1 LVWIILIL
9 FLISAAAMYTK
20 RLPALL
26 ALPLMAV
33 LIALL
38 TNAQHPLDALT
49 LVFDKGA
56 TRLAS
61 AMTNAVFGAILA
73 HIVYTG
79 GIAENLV
86 KKTSELAGDRA
97 IPVALLM
104 MLTAA
109 LAFVALSGLGAV
121 IMVGTLALPVMVGVG
136 IRPLVAAA
144 TLLFGISIGGMWN
157 IASWGFYQD
166 VLHVPVGTVAQFAS
180 LCGVVLL
187 AAGIAYVLVNARA
200 RRSTWE
206 ESAPEAPAAPP
217 RIPAVALLTPLVPVV
232 LILGG
237 KFADRLTGGHLRAVD
252 LDINAALT
260 IGCLYGILTTKPR
273 AIVQT
278 LAGAITEGIRS
289 VAPVLGLMIGIG
301 MVVTALMSEPV
312 KAVMQPLL
320 SGVVPRSPL
329 TYVLFFGLL
338 SPLALYR
345 GPFNLYGLGAGI
357 GGILTTLLAPPLVM
371 GALMC
376 TGMVQGVCD
385 PTNTMNVWAAGF
397 TRTDVNDLLKS
408 TLPYVFVATLTALLI
423 IALTRW

>member
-1 LVWIILIL
+1 MVWIILAL
-9 FLISAAAMYTK
+9 FAASAGAMVSK
-20 RLPALL
+20 RMPALL
-26 ALPLMAV
+26 ALPLMAI
-33 LIALL
+33 LIALI
-38 TNAQHPLDALT
+38 TSWHRPLDALS

-56 TRLAS
+56 TRLAG

-73 HIVYTG
+73 HIVSTC

-104 MLTAA
+104 MVTAA

-121 IMVGTLALPVMVGVG
+121 IMVGTLVLPVMVGVG
-136 IRPLVAAA
+136 IRPLVAAS

-157 IASWGFYQD
+157 VAGWGFYQD

-187 AAGIAYVLVNARA
+187 LAGVVYVVVNARSV
-200 RRSTWE
+200 RSAWDE
-206 ESAPEAPAAPP
+206 PPAGAPDPP
-217 RIPAVALLTPLVPVV
+217 RISAIALLTPLLPVA

-237 KFADRLTGGHLRAVD
+237 KFADRLTFGHLRAID
-252 LDINAALT
+252 FDINAALT
-260 IGCLYGILTTKPR
+260 IGCLYGILTTRPR
-273 AIVQT
+273 EIVQT

-301 MVVTALMSEPV
+301 MVVTVLMSDPV
-312 KAVMQPLL
+312 KAAMHPLL
-320 SGVVPRSPL
+320 VTVAPHSPW

-357 GGILTTLLAPPLVM
+357 GGILTTLLAPTLVM

-397 TRTDVNDLLKS
+397 TRTDVNDILKS
-408 TLPYVFVATLTALLI
+408 TLPYVFLATLSALLV

>member
-1 LVWIILIL
+1 MVGIILAL
-9 FLISAAAMYTK
+9 FAVAAGAMYTK

-26 ALPLMAV
+26 ALPMLAV

-38 TNAQHPLDALT
+38 TSGGRPLAALT

-56 TRLAS
+56 TRLAG
-61 AMTNAVFGAILA
+61 AMTNAIFGAILA
-73 HIVYTG
+73 HIVYTA

-97 IPVALLM
+97 VPVALLM
-104 MLTAA
+104 MVTAA

-121 IMVGTLALPVMVGVG
+121 IMVGTLVLPVMVGVG
-136 IRPLVAAA
+136 IRPLVAAG

-157 IASWGFYQD
+157 VASWGLYQD
-166 VLHVPVGTVAQFAS
+166 VLHVPVGTVAQYAS
-180 LCGVVLL
+180 LCGIVLL
-187 AAGIAYVLVNARA
+187 VAGVAYVVVNARSV
-200 RRSTWE
+200 RSAWE
-206 ESAPEAPAAPP
+206 EPTETPAPP
-217 RIPAVALLTPLVPVV
+217 RIAPIALLTPLVPVV

-237 KFADRLTGGHLRAVD
+237 KFLDRLTAGHMVAVD
-252 LDINAALT
+252 FDINAALT
-260 IGCLYGILTTKPR
+260 IGCLFGILTTKPR
-273 AIVQT
+273 EIVQT
-278 LAGAITEGIRS
+278 LAGAITEGIKS

-301 MVVTALMSEPV
+301 MVVTALMSDPV
-312 KAVMQPLL
+312 KALMNPLL
-320 SGVVPRSPL
+320 SHVVPHSRWS
-329 TYVLFFGLL
+329 YVLFFGLL

-397 TRTDVNDLLKS
+397 THTDVNDILKS
-408 TLPYVFVATLTALLI
+408 TLPYVYAATFAALLL

>member
-1 LVWIILIL
+1 MVWIILLL
-9 FLISAAAMYTK
+9 FAASAGAMYTK

-38 TNAQHPLDALT
+38 SSWQHPLDALT
-49 LVFDKGA
+49 LVFDRGA
-56 TRLAS
+56 TRLAG

-73 HIVYTG
+73 HIVATS

-104 MLTAA
+104 LATTA

-157 IASWGFYQD
+157 VAGWGFYQD
-166 VLHVPVGTVAQFAS
+166 VLKAPVGTVAQFAS
-180 LCGVVLL
+180 LSGIVLL
-187 AAGIAYVLVNARA
+187 AAAVVYILVNARA
-200 RRSTWE
+200 VHLRWE
-206 ESAPEAPAAPP
+206 EETPETPVPP
-217 RIPAVALLTPLVPVV
+217 RIPTVALLTPLVPVA
-232 LILGG
+232 LILGS
-237 KFADRLTGGHLRAVD
+237 KFADRLTAGHLRAID
-252 LDINAALT
+252 FDINAALT
-260 IGCLYGILTTKPR
+260 IGCLFGILTTRPR

-278 LAGAITEGIRS
+278 MAGAITEGIRS

-301 MVVTALMSEPV
+301 MVVTVLMSDPV
-312 KAVMQPLL
+312 KAAMQPVLH
-320 SGVVPRSPL
+320 SIVPHSPWS
-329 TYVLFFGLL
+329 YVLFFGLL

-345 GPFNLYGLGAGI
+345 GPLNLYGLGAGI
-357 GGILTTLLAPPLVM
+357 GGILTTLLAPALVM
-371 GALMC
+371 GALMS

-397 TRTDVNDLLKS
+397 TRTDVNDILKS
-408 TLPYVFVATLTALLI
+408 TLPYVFTATFTALVI

>member
-1 LVWIILIL
+1 MVWIILVL
-9 FLISAAAMYTK
+9 FVASAAAMVTK

-26 ALPLMAV
+26 ALPLMAI

-38 TNAQHPLDALT
+38 TSWRHPVDALA

-56 TRLAS
+56 TRLAG
-61 AMTNAVFGAILA
+61 AMTNALFGAILA
-73 HIVYTG
+73 HIVTTC

-104 MLTAA
+104 MVTAA

-121 IMVGTLALPVMVGVG
+121 IMVGTLVLPVMVGVG

-157 IASWGFYQD
+157 VAGWGFYQD

-180 LCGVVLL
+180 LCGIVLL
-187 AAGIAYVLVNARA
+187 LAGIVYVVVNARSV
-200 RRSTWE
+200 RSAWE
-206 ESAPEAPAAPP
+206 ELPVETPAPP
-217 RIPAVALLTPLVPVV
+217 RISAAALLTPLLPVV
-232 LILGG
+232 LILGF
-237 KFADRLTGGHLRAVD
+237 KFADRLTAGHVRAID
-252 LDINAALT
+252 FDINAALT
-260 IGCLYGILTTKPR
+260 IGCLYGILTTRPR
-273 AIVQT
+273 EIVQT

-301 MVVTALMSEPV
+301 MVVTVLMSEPV
-312 KAVMQPLL
+312 KAAMHPLL
-320 SGVVPRSPL
+320 VAVAPHSPW

-357 GGILTTLLAPPLVM
+357 GGILTTLLAPTLVM

-397 TRTDVNDLLKS
+397 TRTDVNDILKS
-408 TLPYVFVATLTALLI
+408 TLPYVFMATLTALLV

>member
-1 LVWIILIL
+1 MVWIILAL
-9 FLISAAAMYTK
+9 FAASAGAMVSK
-20 RLPALL
+20 RMPALL
-26 ALPLMAV
+26 ALPLMAI
-33 LIALL
+33 LIALI
-38 TNAQHPLDALT
+38 TAWRHPLDALS

-56 TRLAS
+56 VRLAG

-73 HIVYTG
+73 HIVSTC

-104 MLTAA
+104 MVTAA
-109 LAFVALSGLGAV
+109 LAFIALSGLGAV
-121 IMVGTLALPVMVGVG
+121 IMVGTLVLPVMVGVG
-136 IRPLVAAA
+136 IRPLVAAS

-157 IASWGFYQD
+157 VAGWGFYQD
-166 VLHVPVGTVAQFAS
+166 VLHVPVGTVAQFGS
-180 LCGVVLL
+180 LCGIVLL
-187 AAGIAYVLVNARA
+187 LAGIVYVVVNARSV
-200 RRSTWE
+200 RSAWDE
-206 ESAPEAPAAPP
+206 PAPEAPAPP
-217 RIPAVALLTPLVPVV
+217 RIPAVALLTPLLPVA

-237 KFADRLTGGHLRAVD
+237 KFADRLTFGHIHAID
-252 LDINAALT
+252 FDINAALT
-260 IGCLYGILTTKPR
+260 IGCLFGILTTRPR
-273 AIVQT
+273 EIVQT

-301 MVVTALMSEPV
+301 MVVTVLMSDPV
-312 KAVMQPLL
+312 KAAMHPLL
-320 SGVVPRSPL
+320 VTVAPHSPW

-357 GGILTTLLAPPLVM
+357 GGILTTLLAPTLVM

-397 TRTDVNDLLKS
+397 TRTDVNDILKS
-408 TLPYVFVATLTALLI
+408 TLPYVFLATLSALLV

>member
-1 LVWIILIL
+1 LVWIILLL
-9 FLISAAAMYTK
+9 FAVSAGAMYTK

-26 ALPLMAV
+26 ALPLLAV

-38 TNAQHPLDALT
+38 SSWRHPLDALA

-56 TRLAS
+56 TRLAG

-73 HIVYTG
+73 HIVAST

-86 KKTSELAGDRA
+86 RKSSELAGDRA
-97 IPVALLM
+97 VPVALLM
-104 MLTAA
+104 MLTSA

-121 IMVGTLALPVMVGVG
+121 IMVGTLVLPVMVGVG

-157 IASWGFYQD
+157 VAGWGFYQD

-180 LCGVVLL
+180 LSGIVLTL
-187 AAGIAYVLVNARA
+187 AGIVYVAVNARSV
-200 RRSTWE
+200 RSAWE
-206 ESAPEAPAAPP
+206 ETPAEISAPS
-217 RIPAVALLTPLVPVV
+217 RIPAISLLTPLVPVV

-237 KFADRLTGGHLRAVD
+237 KFAGRLTAGHLSAVD
-252 LDINAALT
+252 FDINAALT
-260 IGCLYGILTTKPR
+260 IGCLFGILTTRPR
-273 AIVQT
+273 EIVQS
-278 LAGAITEGIRS
+278 LAAAITEGIRS

-312 KAVMQPLL
+312 KAAMHPLL
-320 SGVVPRSPL
+320 AAVVPHSPW

-357 GGILTTLLAPPLVM
+357 GGILTTLLAPSLVM

-385 PTNTMNVWAAGF
+385 PTNTMNVWAAGY
-397 TRTDVNDLLKS
+397 TRTDVNDILKS
-408 TLPYVFVATLTALLI
+408 TLPYVFLATLTALLF
-423 IALTRW
+423 IAVTHW

>member
-1 LVWIILIL
+1 MVWIILLL
-9 FLISAAAMYTK
+9 FAASAGAMYTK
-20 RLPALL
+20 KLPALL

-38 TNAQHPLDALT
+38 TSWQHPLEALT

-73 HIVYTG
+73 HIVYTC
-79 GIAENLV
+79 GIAESLV

-97 IPVALLM
+97 VPVALLM
-104 MLTAA
+104 MVTSA

-121 IMVGTLALPVMVGVG
+121 IMVGTLVLPVMIGVG

-157 IASWGFYQD
+157 VAGWGFYQD

-187 AAGIAYVLVNARA
+187 AAGVGYVLVNARSV
-200 RRSTWE
+200 RSAWE
-206 ESAPEAPAAPP
+206 ETTPEAPPPP
-217 RIPAVALLTPLVPVV
+217 RIPAAALLTPLVPVV
-232 LILGG
+232 LILGS
-237 KFADRLTGGHLRAVD
+237 KFADRLTAGHLRA
-252 LDINAALT
+252 LEFDINAALM
-260 IGCLYGILTTKPR
+260 IGSLYGILTTRPR
-273 AIVQT
+273 RIVQT
-278 LAGAITEGIRS
+278 LAGAVTEGIKS

-301 MVVTALMSEPV
+301 MVVTALLSDPV
-312 KAVMQPLL
+312 KAVMRPLL
-320 SGVVPRSPL
+320 ETVVPHSPW

-345 GPFNLYGLGAGI
+345 GPLNLYGLGAGI
-357 GGILTTLLAPPLVM
+357 GVIMTTLLAPPLVM

-397 TRTDVNDLLKS
+397 TRTDVNDILKS
-408 TLPYVFVATLTALLI
+408 TLPPVFVATLLALLI

>member
-1 LVWIILIL
+1 LVWIILLL
-9 FLISAAAMYTK
+9 FVVSAGAMVTK

-38 TNAQHPLDALT
+38 TSWRHPIDGIT

-56 TRLAS
+56 TRLAG
-61 AMTNAVFGAILA
+61 AMTNAIFGAILA
-73 HIVYTG
+73 HIVATS

-121 IMVGTLALPVMVGVG
+121 IMVGTLVLPVMIGVG
-136 IRPLVAAA
+136 IRPIIAASV
-144 TLLFGISIGGMWN
+144 LLFGISIGGMWN
-157 IASWGFYQD
+157 VAGWGFYQD

-180 LCGVVLL
+180 LCGIVLTL
-187 AAGIAYVLVNARA
+187 AGIVYIVLNARA
-200 RRSTWE
+200 VRSMWE
-206 ESAPEAPAAPP
+206 EAPDEVTPPP
-217 RIPAVALLTPLVPVV
+217 RISGMALLTPLLPVV
-232 LILGG
+232 LILGS
-237 KFADRLTGGHLRAVD
+237 KFADRLTAGHLKAID
-252 LDINAALT
+252 FDINAALT
-260 IGCLYGILTTKPR
+260 IACLYGILTTRPR
-273 AIVQT
+273 EIVQM

-289 VAPVLGLMIGIG
+289 VAPVLGLMVGIG
-301 MVVTALMSEPV
+301 MVVTVLMSDPV
-312 KAVMQPLL
+312 KAVMHPLL
-320 SGVVPRSPL
+320 VMVAPHSPW

-357 GGILTTLLAPPLVM
+357 GGILTTLLAPTLVM

-385 PTNTMNVWAAGF
+385 PTNTMNVWVAGF
-397 TRTDVNDLLKS
+397 TRTDVNDILKS
-408 TLPYVFVATLTALLI
+408 TLPYVFLATLTALLV

>member
-1 LVWIILIL
+1 MVWIILLL
-9 FLISAAAMYTK
+9 FVASAGAMVTK

-33 LIALL
+33 LIALI
-38 TNAQHPLDALT
+38 TSRQHPMDALT
-49 LVFDKGA
+49 LVFDRGA
-56 TRLAS
+56 TRLAG

-73 HIVYTG
+73 HIVATS
-79 GIAENLV
+79 GIAENLI

-97 IPVALLM
+97 VPVALLM
-104 MLTAA
+104 MLTSA

-157 IASWGFYQD
+157 VAGWGYYRD
-166 VLHVPVGTVAQFAS
+166 VLHVPIGTVAQFAS
-180 LCGVVLL
+180 LSGIVLVLAGVV
-187 AAGIAYVLVNARA
+187 YVVVNARSL
-200 RRSTWE
+200 RSQWE
-206 ESAPEAPAAPP
+206 EEPPETPLPP
-217 RIPAVALLTPLVPVV
+217 RIPAVALFTPLVPVM
-232 LILGG
+232 LILGS
-237 KFADRLTGGHLRAVD
+237 KFADRLTAGHVHAFEF
-252 LDINAALT
+252 DINAALT
-260 IGCLYGILTTKPR
+260 IGCLFGVLTTRPR
-273 AIVQT
+273 EIVQS

-289 VAPVLGLMIGIG
+289 VAPVLGLMIGVG
-301 MVVTALMSEPV
+301 MVVTTLMSDPV

-320 SGVVPRSPL
+320 QSVVPHSPWG
-329 TYVLFFGLL
+329 YVLFFGLL

-345 GPFNLYGLGAGI
+345 GPLNLYGLGAGI
-357 GGILTTLLAPPLVM
+357 GGILATLLAPALVM

-385 PTNTMNVWAAGF
+385 PTNTMNVWAAGY
-397 TRTDVNDLLKS
+397 TRTDVNDILKS
-408 TLPYVFVATLTALLI
+408 TLPYVFAATLLALLL

>member
-9 FLISAAAMYTK
+9 FVVSAGAMVTK

-26 ALPLMAV
+26 ALPLLAV

-38 TNAQHPLDALT
+38 TSWRHPLDGLA

-56 TRLAS
+56 TRLAG

-73 HIVYTG
+73 HIVSTC

-104 MLTAA
+104 MVTAA

-121 IMVGTLALPVMVGVG
+121 IMVGTLVLPVMIGVG

-157 IASWGFYQD
+157 VAGWGFYQD

-187 AAGIAYVLVNARA
+187 LAGIVYVVVNARSV
-200 RRSTWE
+200 RSAWE
-206 ESAPEAPAAPP
+206 ETPAEALVPP
-217 RIPAVALLTPLVPVV
+217 RISAAALLTPLMPVA

-237 KFADRLTGGHLRAVD
+237 KFADRLTAGHVQAID
-252 LDINAALT
+252 FDINAALT
-260 IGCLYGILTTKPR
+260 IGCLYGILTTRPR
-273 AIVQT
+273 EIVQT

-301 MVVTALMSEPV
+301 MVVTVLMSEPV
-312 KAVMQPLL
+312 KAAMHPLL
-320 SGVVPRSPL
+320 VTVAPHSPW

-357 GGILTTLLAPPLVM
+357 GGILTTLLAPTLVM

-397 TRTDVNDLLKS
+397 TRTDVNDILKS
-408 TLPYVFVATLTALLI
+408 TLPYVFMATLVALLI

>member
-1 LVWIILIL
+1 MVWIILVL
-9 FLISAAAMYTK
+9 FVVAAGAMYTK

-26 ALPLMAV
+26 ALPMLAV
-33 LIALL
+33 LITLL
-38 TNAQHPLDALT
+38 TGWRQPLDALT
-49 LVFDKGA
+49 LVFEKGTA
-56 TRLAS
+56 RLAG

-73 HIVYTG
+73 HIVYTS

-97 IPVALLM
+97 IPVAVLM
-104 MLTAA
+104 MVVSA

-121 IMVGTLALPVMVGVG
+121 IMVGTLVLPVMIGVG
-136 IRPLVAAA
+136 IRPLVAAS

-157 IASWGFYQD
+157 VASWGYYRD
-166 VLHVPVGTVAQFAS
+166 TLHVPVGVVAQFAS
-180 LCGVVLL
+180 LGGIVLL
-187 AAGIAYVLVNARA
+187 LAGLAYILINARA
-200 RRSTWE
+200 VRSAWE
-206 ESAPEAPAAPP
+206 ETAPPAAPP
-217 RIPAVALLTPLVPVV
+217 RIPAISLLTPVVPVA
-232 LILGG
+232 LILVS
-237 KFADRLTGGHLRAVD
+237 KFADRLTAGRLPSVD
-252 LDINAALT
+252 FDINAALT

-273 AIVQT
+273 EIVQT
-278 LAGAITEGIRS
+278 LTGAMVEGIRS

-312 KAVMQPLL
+312 KVAMHPLL
-320 SGVVPRSPL
+320 ASIVPHSPW
-329 TYVLFFGLL
+329 TYVLFFGLF

-357 GGILTTLLAPPLVM
+357 GAILTTLLTPHLVM

-397 TRTDVNDLLKS
+397 TRTDVNDILKS
-408 TLPYVFVATLTALLI
+408 TLPYVFAATLAALLF